1 LLKFNHSDIF
11 NRDKKSF
18 DDYDINSKLWLYLPL
33 VK

>member
-18 DDYDINSKLWLYLPL
+18 DDYDINSKL
-33 VK
+33 